1 MPRAA
6 PGPGCPKARIA
17 KQSGVM
23 AGRFARQT
31 VLREFGEEG
40 QRRLGEATVLV
51 AGCGALG
58 THTAEDLLRAGVGH
72 LVLVD
77 RDLVEETNLH
87 RVALFA
93 PADVGRPK
101 ATAATETL
109 LRIAPA
115 VAVTPRVAHLDP
127 DLVEELIPEVD
138 LVVDGLDN
146 LETRYLLNDACVK
159 HGIPWVYTAVLATY
173 GMTMPI
179 LPGVGPCLRCLFPD
193 PPPLGAIPTCAQ
205 AGILGPVAAALG
217 ALQATTAIQILA
229 GSPDIRPGRL
239 FHLDLWTRRAETTQ
253 VERAAGCPCCG
264 TRRFE
269 FLARSSRATVL
280 CGDSVQILPRG
291 RGNLDLR
298 ILAARLRP
306 LGPVTVANGVL
317 GASIEGV
324 ALTVFPDGRA
334 IVKGVSDPNRA
345 QALYNQYIVT

>member
-1 MPRAA
+1 P
-6 PGPGCPKARIA
+6 
-17 KQSGVM
+17 
-23 AGRFARQT
+23 
-31 VLREFGEEG
+31 LLGEEG

-58 THTAEDLLRAGVGH
+58 THTAEILLRAGVRT
-72 LVLVD
+72 LILVD

-87 RVALFA
+87 RVALFT

-101 ATAATETL
+101 ATATAGAL
-109 LRIAPA
+109 LRIAPEA
-115 VAVTPRVAHLDP
+115 EVTPHVAHLGP
-127 DLVEELIPEVD
+127 DLAEELVPAVD

-159 HGIPWVYTAVLATY
+159 HGVPWIYTAVLATY

-193 PPPLGAIPTCAQ
+193 PPPPGAIPTCAQ
-205 AGILGPVAAALG
+205 AGILGPVPAALG
-217 ALQATTAIQILA
+217 ALQATTAIQVLA
-229 GSPDIRPGRL
+229 GSADLQPGRL

-264 TRRFE
+264 LRRFE
-269 FLARSSRATVL
+269 FLARPSRAAAL
-280 CGDSVQILPRG
+280 CGDSVQILPRD
-291 RGNLDLR
+291 RGKLDLR
-298 ILAARLRP
+298 DLAARLRP
-306 LGPVTVANGVL
+306 LGQARVANGVL
-317 GASIEGV
+317 VASIEGI

-345 QALYNQYIVT
+345 QALYDQYVAR